1 SMTPEPKK
9 TCNGCKNKLSLSAFP
24 TAVKGKCKGAP
35 SGTCLSCKTC
45 KSVWKGRQDKDL
57 DNSDCD
63 DITGMTSEDL
73 NLMLL
78 TEFLTFLHVQGNCLD
93 LEARVDL
100 SSIQPNLNE
109 DKKLLADKVA
119 KLIWDVMNYQ
129 WL

>member
-1 SMTPEPKK
+1 MTPSEPELKK
-9 TCNGCKNKLSLSAFP
+9 ACNGCKKKLALSAFP
-24 TAVKGKCKGAP
+24 TAVKGKGKGTP

-45 KSVWKGRQDKDL
+45 KSVWKGRQDSKGNQDKDS

-78 TEFLTFLHVQGNCLD
+78 TEFLTFLQVQGD
-93 LEARVDL
+93 LGP
-100 SSIQPNLNE
+100 IQPNLNG
-109 DKKLLADKVA
+109 DKKLFANKVA
-119 KLIWDVMNYQ
+119 KLVWDVMNYQ